1 MQKRYK
7 LSKTN
12 YQIVQNWL
20 SVAEAGNKLKGGG
33 AYFILYGGVYY
44 KEYIRCV
51 FNILLMFTHA
61 LGT

>member
-20 SVAEAGNKLKGGG
+20 SVAEAGNKLRGGG
-33 AYFILYGGVYY
+33 GHISYYMVVFII
-44 KEYIRCV
+44 KSI
-51 FNILLMFTHA
+51 
-61 LGT
+61 